1 MTNLTITVDEA
12 VLQRARI
19 RAIQEGTS
27 ENAVLRE
34 YLSAWARA
42 ESADDAASALVAL
55 ALRSE
60 AGSGLTVRTWT
71 RDDLQDR

>member
-27 ENAVLRE
+27 VNAVLRE

-42 ESADDAASALVAL
+42 ASADDAASALVAL
-55 ALRSE
+55 ARRSE
-60 AGSGLTVRTWT
+60 AGSGADGRTWT
-71 RDDLQDR
+71 RDDLHER